1 MRTLFLIVA
10 LLVPASARA
19 AIPQT
24 EQTPVRVLNAVTLS
38 TSAVTTVG
46 RTGRPKIIMA
56 TLTAGTTGFTGSV
69 SGISLYANGADATFT
84 VAMGSSSLS
93 GTTSPTM
100 TLRSGIGIS
109 MNPDYAVYS
118 ATVTW
123 ISGTLDV
130 IIEGTVP

>member
-1 MRTLFLIVA
+1 MRLTTMTVAA
-10 LLVPASARA
+10 LLLIMAGFAHADTVPIPVKIAGYTSGASLA
-19 AIPQT
+19 P
-24 EQTPVRVLNAVTLS
+24 S
-38 TSAVTTVG
+38 
-46 RTGRPKIIMA
+46 RTGRPKIIMT
-56 TLTAGTTGFTGSV
+56 TLTTGTTGFTGSV
-69 SGISLYANGADATFT
+69 SGVSLYANGADATFT

-109 MNPDYAVYS
+109 MNPDYIVYS
-118 ATVTW
+118 TTVTW